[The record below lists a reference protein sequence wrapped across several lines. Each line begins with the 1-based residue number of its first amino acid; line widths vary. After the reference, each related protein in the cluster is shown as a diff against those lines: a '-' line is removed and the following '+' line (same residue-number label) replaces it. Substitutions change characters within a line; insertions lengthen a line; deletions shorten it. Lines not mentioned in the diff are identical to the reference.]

1 MGRKSEI
8 FPPPPLLWPVNL
20 GIIFGLGPTL
30 CQFQRPNSSHC
41 EIRLFCMLDIVSY
54 FHHRAKKLAM
64 LNDWALKNC
73 WFCFSFDKSD
83 DFLPLFFT
91 GYGLKC
97 YKCTSAKSWD
107 DCDKNKEEMS
117 CTSGFDSCGKIYFD
131 GKVAG
136 TGVEGYGKTCAIK
149 SSCNK
154 DACKAM
160 QAGITIDKCEVN
172 CCQGDLCN
180 GAKVPLVSAFLIL
193 ACALLAFFR

>member
-1 MGRKSEI
+1 
-8 FPPPPLLWPVNL
+8 
-20 GIIFGLGPTL
+20 
-30 CQFQRPNSSHC
+30 
-41 EIRLFCMLDIVSY
+41 
-54 FHHRAKKLAM
+54 
-64 LNDWALKNC
+64 
-73 WFCFSFDKSD
+73 
-83 DFLPLFFT
+83 LPLFFT

-180 GAKVPLVSAFLIL
+180 GAKVPLRHVTCCKSDLCNGAKVPMVSALLLL
-193 ACALLAFFR
+193 ACALAAFFC